1 MARRQI
7 TMNEIVE
14 VVYQWHQGAGFKA
27 IRRSLGFD
35 RKTIRKYVQLAQQ
48 VGVARGQP
56 FPEELELIGRLREV
70 STSQLLRET
79 PAQDL
84 MAPYREWMGELINEK
99 EMTAKQVWRL
109 LLEETDLQVS
119 YCTVKRYLRTQ
130 FQFGAPAVTV
140 RLEVEPGTQAQV
152 DFGYAALMV
161 DPETG
166 KRRRAWAFVMT
177 LSYSRHR
184 FVRFVFRQDVASWI
198 DCHIRA
204 FAFLGGVPAS
214 VVLDNLKSGVIKPD
228 IYDPTMNRA
237 YGELERHYGF
247 VADPAKVGL
256 ARHKGKVERG
266 VPTVRKHLL
275 AGRSFRDINDANER
289 ALRWARDEI
298 GMEVHGTTKRKPFE
312 VFQTEEAAHIKPL
325 PSETFECPLWK
336 ECTVHPDHHVVFD
349 RSYYS
354 LPTRFIGGKV
364 WVRGGRVL
372 VKIFLDGQLI
382 KTHCRAERP
391 GTWVTDPSDYPPEK
405 LAYLMRT
412 PSYCRRQAAEI
423 GPETETLISKILSEH
438 AMRNLR
444 KAQAILRLAGKY
456 GHQRMEAASRRALLF
471 DNLRY
476 RSIKRI
482 LEKGLDEEQQAP
494 CVHDTPLS
502 PLGLRFLRDPSYF
515 ASPEEV
521 AS

>member
-166 KRRRAWAFVMT
+166 KPRRAWAFVMT

-228 IYDPTMNRA
+228 LYDPTMNRA
-237 YGELERHYGF
+237 YGELER
-247 VADPAKVGL
+247 
-256 ARHKGKVERG
+256 
-266 VPTVRKHLL
+266 VRKHLL

-312 VFQTEEAAHIKPL
+312 VFETEEAAHLKPL
-325 PSETFECPLWK
+325 PSESFECPLWK
-336 ECTVHPDHHVVFD
+336 ECTVHPDHYVVFD

-354 LPTRFIGGKV
+354 LPTRFIGRKV

-372 VKIFLDGQLI
+372 MKIFLDGQLI